1 MLPSF
6 ITTPLI
12 LELFLLAG
20 AFQQTTS
27 GLAFTDS
34 DCYELDAGCFSV
46 YGYEYATG
54 WVSLVVT
61 MSMAMLK

>member
-1 MLPSF
+1 MLPFSFF

-12 LELFLLAG
+12 LVLQILAG
-20 AFQQTTS
+20 GFQQTTS

-54 WVSLVVT
+54 WVCL
-61 MSMAMLK
+61 LL